1 MFILTLYFTFVSITD
16 TLVEQL
22 GSPLFDKR
30 NTTQRALEGLG
41 GFAQP
46 ALLKGLKSD
55 DVEIRRR
62 CEESICKLE
71 NFGFAR
77 MPRIDCFPEAKTRD
91 EIVQRNAMGR
101 GSIEAAVD
109 EVGRHTRPSVDWL
122 QHRAT
127 VYMTREL
134 LKQGCSRSEIR
145 KLLLEMQRIEKER
158 GEQPASPS
166 KQP

>member
-1 MFILTLYFTFVSITD
+1 MFILTLYLMFVSITD

-22 GSPLFDKR
+22 GSSSFDKR
-30 NTTQRALEGLG
+30 NTAQRALEDLG

-46 ALLKGLKSD
+46 ALLRGLNSND
-55 DVEIRRR
+55 AEIRRR
-62 CEESICKLE
+62 SEEATCKLE

-77 MPRIDCFPEAKTRD
+77 MPRIDCFPEANTGD
-91 EIVQRNAMGR
+91 EIVQRNAIVR

-122 QHRAT
+122 QRRAT

-145 KLLLEMQRIEKER
+145 KLLLEMRRIEKER
-158 GEQPASPS
+158 SRNGDAAR
-166 KQP
+166 